1 MKIFFTI
8 VLIISLIMLI
18 YVVNPVNN
26 KKIVD
31 FITKI
36 ITKLKRL
43 LKRKD

>member
-1 MKIFFTI
+1 MKVFFTI

-31 FITKI
+31 FIIKI
-36 ITKLKRL
+36 VTKLKNH
-43 LKRKD
+43 